1 MSAMKNNTAT
11 KATTAKTGTTQ
22 TTEDTTST
30 ATKATIQTPE
40 AVSLVDTKTGEDGS
54 TMTPSTDSIPAT
66 TKTGTTQTAEDVT
79 STPGTQTPEKTRK
92 TTEATPDITSTPGEN
107 STGDAKTTEDVIYHV
122 LGVNGK
128 DKAYLV
134 HIDPDVFAGTD
145 WTYQR
150 IEIAVTGTN
159 HVTVTAPEHYDGEIT
174 DEVVVSLDADRQLC
188 IAGIPVTPDAQT
200 DEADTGALAPD
211 YLSEGYYKGEGKN
224 RYPNPVLVD
233 QAETIGKSLAAGGV
247 TATAFNRLLRTLK
260 TAKNKPFDAQEGAL
274 KKLIPQV
281 IDLENKKKAPPLL
294 REIVERNRT
303 EVQNAADFAACL
315 DHFKDIATFLAAAQK

>member
-1 MSAMKNNTAT
+1 MSTMKNSTAT

-30 ATKATIQTPE
+30 ATKATTETPE

-54 TMTPSTDSIPAT
+54 TMTPSTDSITAT
-66 TKTGTTQTAEDVT
+66 IKTGTAQTAED
-79 STPGTQTPEKTRK
+79 
-92 TTEATPDITSTPGEN
+92 ATSTPGEN